1 MNRGT
6 VTGIWAVFSKDLK
19 TEFRSRYVV
28 NTVLAFVGAA
38 MLLILFSL
46 RAGQLSP
53 TPQSGIVWIVILFA
67 ALTSLSRSFVMEADR
82 QTYDL
87 LRLHG
92 RASEVFLGKLGFNF
106 FFTLF
111 VNAATFALY
120 IFLLDIPVA
129 ETAALFLT
137 VLLGTAGL
145 SGVATMLA
153 AIVSQADRRGAI
165 FSVLSIPL
173 FFPLLLILVRTTKA
187 ALFEGFTASFMNDM
201 LALVGYA
208 GVTIT
213 AGILLFD
220 YIWEE

>member
-1 MNRGT
+1 MNMT
-6 VTGIWAVFSKDLK
+6 DGIWAVFTKDLR

-46 RAGQLSP
+46 RAAQLSP

-82 QTYDL
+82 LTFDL

-92 RASEVFLGKLGFNF
+92 RASEVFLGKLAFNF

-111 VNAATFALY
+111 VNVATFGLY

-129 ETAALFLT
+129 DWAALLLNVF
-137 VLLGTAGL
+137 LGTAGL

-173 FFPLLLILVRTTKA
+173 FFPLLLILVRTTRV
-187 ALFEGFTASFMNDM
+187 ALFEGFTASYVNDL